1 VTAFTDDQRYARHQ
15 VMPQRAPITNKV
27 VFYSLNGKFVD
38 EKSAQKRS
46 SQKAQEVIYY
56 SLAIGHH
63 LGVIDCLKA
72 RLECPLAGWQAWL
85 DCLPPEGEA
94 YRKLAGVQRF
104 GEINIDNSHTHLLAL
119 ALRDARARMNA
130 EQQSW
135 SDRLIALLQQIEN
148 DPAMYLMVRR
158 YDA

>member
-1 VTAFTDDQRYARHQ
+1 MSTLTDPQRYARHQ
-15 VMPQRAPITNKV
+15 PSAPSLHDKV
-27 VFYSLNGKFVD
+27 VFYALGSKFVD

-46 SQKAQEVIYY
+46 SKKVQEVVYY

-63 LGVIDCLKA
+63 VGVIDCLQPQ
-72 RLECPLAGWQAWL
+72 LTCPLTGYLQWVA
-85 DCLPPEGEA
+85 CLAENSEA
-94 YRKLAGVQRF
+94 QRKMAGVRRF
-104 GEINIDNSHTHLLAL
+104 GEITIDSSHTHLLAL
-119 ALRDARARMNA
+119 ALRAAREQMSV
-130 EQQSW
+130 EQQAW

>member
-1 VTAFTDDQRYARHQ
+1 MTSGNDQRYAQHQ
-15 VMPQRAPITNKV
+15 PFSGHQAEKNKV
-27 VFYSLNGKFVD
+27 IFYSLSSKFVD

-46 SQKAQEVIYY
+46 SQKVQEVVYY

-63 LGVIDCLKA
+63 LGVIDCLKS
-72 RLECPLAGWQAWL
+72 RLECPLTGYQQWIS
-85 DCLPPEGEA
+85 CLPEQGEA

-104 GEINIDNSHTHLLAL
+104 GEINIDSSHTHLLAL
-119 ALRDARARMNA
+119 ALRDARPQMNE
-130 EQQSW
+130 EQHGW
-135 SDRLIALLQQIEN
+135 SDQLIALLGQIES